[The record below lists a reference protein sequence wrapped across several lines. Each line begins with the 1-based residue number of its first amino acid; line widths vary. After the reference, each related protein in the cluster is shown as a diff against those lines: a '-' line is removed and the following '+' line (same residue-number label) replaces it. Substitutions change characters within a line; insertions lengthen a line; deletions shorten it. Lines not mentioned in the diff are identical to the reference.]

1 MPGPPRALI
10 VDYGEVISLPQPEPS
25 LARMASAAGLER
37 SEFVRRY
44 WERRREYDAGQS
56 ARGYWAGVLGREPD
70 DALLEQLIAEDVAS
84 WLVMDDDTL
93 AVLRAAA
100 ARGLTLAL
108 LSNAPHELADALD
121 RHPSLAFFARR
132 FYSARFGLTKPD
144 PAVYLAVL
152 AELGRRPGEV
162 VFIDDRPENVR
173 GATELGLGG
182 ILFSSPAALAHELA
196 ELDPA
201 R

>member
-1 MPGPPRALI
+1 MRGQARVLL
-10 VDYGEVISLPQPEPS
+10 VDYGEVISLPQPESS

-37 SEFVRRY
+37 AEFVRRY

-56 ARGYWAGVLGREPD
+56 ARDYWAGVLGREPD
-70 DALLEQLIAEDVAS
+70 DELLERLITEDVAS
-84 WLVMDDDTL
+84 WLVMNDDTL

-121 RHPSLAFFARR
+121 SDPALAFFDRR

-144 PAVYLAVL
+144 SAVYLAVL
-152 AELGRRPGEV
+152 AELGRRAAEV
-162 VFIDDRPENVR
+162 VFVDDRPENVG
-173 GATELGLGG
+173 GAAQLGLGA
-182 ILFSSPAALAHELA
+182 ILFTSPAALAHDLA
-196 ELDPA
+196 G
-201 R
+201 